1 MFRSKLRPAF
11 TLVELLVVIA
21 IIGVLVALLLPAV
34 QAAREAARRTQCQ
47 NNCRQFGIALQN
59 YHDVHKRFP
68 ANTDWVTGATL
79 PSGVTVTNKDLQGNM
94 ILKLMPYIEQQNLFG
109 RLDFKFEDN
118 EDNIDVQF
126 LTRPELA
133 GTPIPLLRCPSD
145 GFPQLITMKNKD
157 GNAVDV
163 AITNYCPSIG
173 AQETFSFNNSCRE
186 PRGDEFGNGSWI
198 TNPSWISYDADG
210 PEVTSGIFARERWAA
225 SMQEVPDGLSNT
237 IAMGEVL
244 PDCNYELQSQG
255 WWSPKITYV
264 GTAPEINYDSCTP
277 TNPPYPAKQ
286 TCATFFNWNTSAGF
300 KSRHPGGA
308 NFVLADASV
317 HFITEDIE
325 YINYQR
331 LGDRADGQNV
341 EPF

>member
-1 MFRSKLRPAF
+1 MTGSKLRSAF

-47 NNCRQFGIALQN
+47 NNSRQFGIALQN
-59 YHDVHKRFP
+59 YHDVKKRFP
-68 ANTDWVTGATL
+68 SNTEWTIRTL
-79 PSGVTVTNKDLQGNM
+79 VDETQTKKTDIQGNM

-109 RLDFKFEDN
+109 RLDFKFDES
-118 EDNIDVQF
+118 EENIDQQF
-126 LTRPELA
+126 LARPELG
-133 GTPIPLLRCPSD
+133 GTVIPLLRCPSD
-145 GFPQLITMKNKD
+145 GFSQLVTINYD
-157 GNAVDV
+157 GQPRDA

-173 AQETFSFNNSCRE
+173 AQETFSFNNSC
-186 PRGDEFGNGSWI
+186 PDPKGNEFKNGSWI
-198 TNPSWISYDADG
+198 SYKANA
-210 PEVTSGIFARERWAA
+210 PEVTSGIFAREGWAA
-225 SMQEVPDGLSNT
+225 SMQEVSDGLSNT

-277 TNPPYPAKQ
+277 TTPAYPAKQ

-317 HFITEDIE
+317 HFITEEIE
-325 YINYQR
+325 YMNYQR

-341 EPF
+341 TPF

>member
-1 MFRSKLRPAF
+1 MFRSKIRTAF

-34 QAAREAARRTQCQ
+34 QAAREAARRTTCQ

-59 YHDVHKRFP
+59 YHDVKKRFP
-68 ANTDWVTGATL
+68 ANTEWD
-79 PSGVTVTNKDLQGNM
+79 TNKTKFDETKVKNTEVQGNM
-94 ILKLMPYIEQQNLFG
+94 LLKLMPYIEQQNLFG
-109 RLDFKFEDN
+109 RLNFKFAEN
-118 EDNIDVQF
+118 EGNINDQF
-126 LTRPELA
+126 LMRPELG

-145 GFPQLITMKNKD
+145 GFPQLITMTHQ
-157 GNAVDV
+157 GQPREV

-173 AQETFSFNNSCRE
+173 AQETFSFVNSCPE
-186 PRGDEFGNGSWI
+186 PSGNTFGNGSWI
-198 TNPSWISYDADG
+198 SYRADAS
-210 PEVTSGIFARERWAA
+210 EVTSGIFAREAWAA
-225 SMQEVPDGLSNT
+225 SMKEIPDGLSNT

-277 TNPPYPAKQ
+277 TTPGYPAKQ

-331 LGDRADGQNV
+331 LGDRADGQTV
-341 EPF
+341 TPF